1 MKIEP
6 ADVFSLDV
14 RDSAR
19 DYPPIVTIEMNLEPQ
34 HQPFPP
40 RAMRSRSSS
49 TVALRCSQTPPPDI
63 HPYYGP
69 TAPLSRA
76 AQASIRASPLSVQLQ
91 TNGDEPGVGSSSSHT
106 KLKRYMCDVCGKK
119 FDRPS
124 ILQTHMNIHTKA
136 QPYSC
141 GLPGCGA
148 LFNTKSN
155 ATRHRRTHDYAE
167 SGETGPLEPPPAK
180 YPKPVRFVEPITYS
194 SGSSSAY
201 PISSSLPLRQYMNSS

>member
-6 ADVFSLDV
+6 ADVFSLDG
-14 RDSAR
+14 RDSAF
-19 DYPPIVTIEMNLEPQ
+19 DYPPIVTIEMKLEHQ

-40 RAMRSRSSS
+40 RAMRRSSS
-49 TVALRCSQTPPPDI
+49 TVAPRCSQTPPPDL

-69 TAPLSRA
+69 IAPLSRA
-76 AQASIRASPLSVQLQ
+76 AQASIRASPLSSPSIR
-91 TNGDEPGVGSSSSHT
+91 TNGEEPGARANPAAISA
-106 KLKRYMCDVCGKK
+106 YMCNVCGKQ

-124 ILQTHMNIHTKA
+124 VLQTHTNIHTKVR
-136 QPYSC
+136 PYAC

-155 ATRHRRTHDYAE
+155 ATRHRRTHDYTE

-201 PISSSLPLRQYMNSS
+201 PLSSSLPLRQYMNSS